1 MTYYERI
8 DELRTTTQL
17 DADNMLTT
25 HLEVEAALA
34 SLLTEQLMG
43 AEITSPKYGTGKVTE
58 VAGNNL
64 ENLIMVVAFADV
76 DKRFAVLPVITGKVP
91 LVKFADISEIG
102 DAWDEAYNLHVD
114 WSRQRLEF
122 NRAAYRQNVEA
133 KKQAEADKKAESN
146 YNRTKDRML
155 KEFEKQTARTKEV
168 AETDSFYYAL
178 GWLAKHMGSL
188 TAILPDYLGAAF
200 ENHFGAETPKTL
212 VDSRAKT
219 SGGFAKQW
227 SWEFKSTVKK
237 LDETTVP
244 ECIQNVTTDF
254 SKGIHNTAFLWDLV
268 ENYGFQFGKK
278 QDVEKI
284 RACVPSGYLA
294 SFEAGLA

>member
-8 DELRTTTQL
+8 DELRATNL

-25 HLEVEAALA
+25 YLEVEAALA
-34 SLLTEQLMG
+34 NLLAEQLMS
-43 AEITSPKYGTGKVTE
+43 AEITSAKYGTGRVTE
-58 VAGNNL
+58 TAGHNL
-64 ENLIMVVAFADV
+64 ENLIMVVAFADET
-76 DKRFAVLPVITGKVP
+76 KRFAVLPVITGKVP
-91 LVKFADISEIG
+91 LAKFADISEIG

-146 YNRTKDRML
+146 YNRTKDRMI

-227 SWEFKSTVKK
+227 SWEFKSTIKK

-268 ENYGFQFGKK
+268 DNYGFQFGKK